1 MKLYAFDFDG
11 TITTKDTFI
20 AFIRFV
26 KGDLRTFLGL
36 LLYAPILIMMKLKLY
51 PNWKAKQQLFTY
63 FFKGMN
69 MKEFKLKCNEFA
81 RHNKA
86 LIRPLALIEIQKALK
101 EGEKVIIITAS
112 IDMWVR
118 PFFSEL
124 DKNIHIVGTKIEEKE
139 GKVTGHFVTHNCYGA
154 EKVNRLKEIMPNRNS
169 YELISYGDSRGDKE
183 LLEYADKGYFKPFR
197 KK

>member
-81 RHNKA
+81 RHNKT

-124 DKNIHIVGTKIEEKE
+124 DKDIRIVGTKIEEKE
-139 GKVTGHFVTHNCYGA
+139 GKVTGHFITRNCYGA

>member
-69 MKEFKLKCNEFA
+69 IKEFKLKCNEFA

-124 DKNIHIVGTKIEEKE
+124 DKDIRIVGTKIEEKE
-139 GKVTGHFVTHNCYGA
+139 GKVTGHFITRNCYGA

>member
-124 DKNIHIVGTKIEEKE
+124 DKDIRIVGTKIEEKE
-139 GKVTGHFVTHNCYGA
+139 GKVTGHFITHNCYGA

>member
-69 MKEFKLKCNEFA
+69 IKEFKLKCNEFA
-81 RHNKA
+81 RHNKT

-101 EGEKVIIITAS
+101 EGEKVIIITAN

-124 DKNIHIVGTKIEEKE
+124 DKDIRIIGTKIEEKE
-139 GKVTGHFVTHNCYGA
+139 GKVTGHFITRNCYGA

>member
-139 GKVTGHFVTHNCYGA
+139 GKVTGHFITHNCYGA

>member
-26 KGDLRTFLGL
+26 KGDLSTFLGL

-81 RHNKA
+81 RHNKT

-124 DKNIHIVGTKIEEKE
+124 DKDIRIIGTKIEEKE
-139 GKVTGHFVTHNCYGA
+139 GKVTGHFITRNCYGA

>member
-139 GKVTGHFVTHNCYGA
+139 GKVTGHFVTRNCYGA
-154 EKVNRLKEIMPNRNS
+154 EKVNRLKEIMPNRDS

>member
-69 MKEFKLKCNEFA
+69 IKEFKLKCNEFA

-139 GKVTGHFVTHNCYGA
+139 GKVTGHFVTRNCYGA

>member
-139 GKVTGHFVTHNCYGA
+139 GKVTGHFVTRNCYGA

>member
-69 MKEFKLKCNEFA
+69 IKEFKLKCNEFA
-81 RHNKA
+81 RHNKT

-124 DKNIHIVGTKIEEKE
+124 DKDIRIIGTKIEEKE
-139 GKVTGHFVTHNCYGA
+139 GKVTGHFITRNCYGA

>member
-139 GKVTGHFVTHNCYGA
+139 GKVTGHFVTRNCYGA
-154 EKVNRLKEIMPNRNS
+154 EKVNRLKEIMPNRDS

-183 LLEYADKGYFKPFR
+183 LLEHADKGYFKPFR

>member
-139 GKVTGHFVTHNCYGA
+139 GKVTGHFITRNCYGA

>member
-69 MKEFKLKCNEFA
+69 IKEFKLKCNEFA
-81 RHNKA
+81 RHNKT

-124 DKNIHIVGTKIEEKE
+124 DKDIRIIGTKIEEKE
-139 GKVTGHFVTHNCYGA
+139 GKVTGHFVTRNCYGA

>member
-124 DKNIHIVGTKIEEKE
+124 DKDIRIVGTKIEEKE
-139 GKVTGHFVTHNCYGA
+139 GKVTGHFITRNCYGA

>member
-51 PNWKAKQQLFTY
+51 PNWKAKQHLFTY

-69 MKEFKLKCNEFA
+69 IKEFKLKCNEFA
-81 RHNKA
+81 RHNKT

-139 GKVTGHFVTHNCYGA
+139 GKVTGHFVTRNCYGA
-154 EKVNRLKEIMPNRNS
+154 EKVNRLKEIMPNRDS

>member
-51 PNWKAKQQLFTY
+51 PNWKAKQHLFTY

-81 RHNKA
+81 RHNKT

-139 GKVTGHFVTHNCYGA
+139 GKVTGHFVTRNCYGA
-154 EKVNRLKEIMPNRNS
+154 EKVNRLKEIMPNRDS

>member
-81 RHNKA
+81 RHNKT

-124 DKNIHIVGTKIEEKE
+124 DKDIRIVGTKIEEKE
-139 GKVTGHFVTHNCYGA
+139 GKVTGHFVTRNCYGA
-154 EKVNRLKEIMPNRNS
+154 EKVNRLKEIMPNRDS

>member
-101 EGEKVIIITAS
+101 EGEKVMIITAS

-139 GKVTGHFVTHNCYGA
+139 GKVTGHFVTRNCYGA
-154 EKVNRLKEIMPNRNS
+154 EKVNRLKEIMPNRDS

>member
-69 MKEFKLKCNEFA
+69 IKEFKLKCNEFA
-81 RHNKA
+81 RHNKT

-124 DKNIHIVGTKIEEKE
+124 DKDIRIIGTKIEEKE
-139 GKVTGHFVTHNCYGA
+139 GKVTGHLITRNCYGA

>member
-69 MKEFKLKCNEFA
+69 MKEFKLKCN
-81 RHNKA
+81 
-86 LIRPLALIEIQKALK
+86 
-101 EGEKVIIITAS
+101 
-112 IDMWVR
+112 
-118 PFFSEL
+118 
-124 DKNIHIVGTKIEEKE
+124 
-139 GKVTGHFVTHNCYGA
+139 
-154 EKVNRLKEIMPNRNS
+154 
-169 YELISYGDSRGDKE
+169 
-183 LLEYADKGYFKPFR
+183 
-197 KK
+197 

>member
-81 RHNKA
+81 RHNKT

-139 GKVTGHFVTHNCYGA
+139 GKVTGHFVTRNCYGA

>member
-81 RHNKA
+81 RHNKT

-139 GKVTGHFVTHNCYGA
+139 GKVTGHFVTRNCYGA
-154 EKVNRLKEIMPNRNS
+154 EKVNSFVAGLFLS
-169 YELISYGDSRGDKE
+169 
-183 LLEYADKGYFKPFR
+183 
-197 KK
+197 

>member
-81 RHNKA
+81 RHNKT

-124 DKNIHIVGTKIEEKE
+124 DKDIRIVGTKIEEKE
-139 GKVTGHFVTHNCYGA
+139 GKVTGHFITHNCYGA

>member
-69 MKEFKLKCNEFA
+69 IKEFKLKCNEFA
-81 RHNKA
+81 RHNKT

-124 DKNIHIVGTKIEEKE
+124 DKDIRIVGTKIEEKE
-139 GKVTGHFVTHNCYGA
+139 GKVTGHFITRNCYGA